1 MIKNLLKHSL
11 RALKKQKGYV
21 VINIFGLAIGIA
33 CSIIIAQFIIHELSY
48 DQYHQKK
55 DRIYR
60 LTLDGKIGEQEVNAS
75 YTASVIGPTMVSD
88 FPEVERFCRLNTWGE
103 TIVKKEE
110 IVYIV
115 DDYAE
120 VDSSFFEIF
129 SIPLL
134 KGDSKTVLNEP
145 NTMVLSKSTAQKIFG
160 SEDPINKLLRVN
172 SGQDPYRVTGI
183 MADFPEETHFN
194 ADILTSFIT
203 NRRAN
208 DPEWLNNSFST
219 YVLLKPNTSPANVEA
234 KFPGMIAK
242 YVGPRV
248 QQLFGV
254 SLNDFVTQ
262 GNRYDF
268 HLQPITKIHLDPEIE
283 HEVKPATDPKYL
295 IIFSSVAILI
305 IVIASINFM
314 NLSTA
319 QATKRAKEVGVK
331 KVSGSSK
338 GMLILQFL
346 ADSTIISL
354 TALILAVVIVFISLP
369 FFNDVFDT
377 QVRFNLLE
385 HFYTIPI
392 LLAFALF
399 VGFMAGAYPAFYL
412 SSFNPD
418 SVLRGKIRDG
428 AKNGKLRR
436 ILVSVQFLIS
446 IILIVG
452 TVIMYRQLTYMVNK
466 DVGFD
471 KDRLMVIQSAGKIGD
486 QVKAFK
492 QEILKIPGVEHVSAS
507 TAVPG
512 HNNNNNGYML
522 EGRDGQ
528 TYLMQTAYV
537 DYDFLETYNI
547 QLSDGRFFDRSFG
560 ADHDACIV
568 NRKTI
573 EEFSINDYTQERF
586 VVVFNDDGEKKFM
599 PIIGVCND
607 FHFES
612 LHSRINPYVMRF
624 KEDDNNW
631 GFISVKFNTDASAAA
646 INQIEES
653 WKRLAANNPLRYFF
667 MNDDFSHMYKAE
679 RQNSKLSV
687 VFAILGIFIAALGLF
702 GLTSFTVEQRTKEV
716 GVRKALG
723 ASGYSIFYLISKEI
737 VILVCVATLIAWPL
751 IYWVATNWLHNY
763 YYRINLGVSEFII
776 GFVVAISIALLTI
789 SYKTLQ
795 TLNINPAHTLRY
807 E

>member
-21 VINIFGLAIGIA
+21 AINILGLSIGIA
-33 CSIIIAQFIIHELSY
+33 CSIIIALFIIHELSY
-48 DQYHQKK
+48 DQYNENK
-55 DRIYR
+55 DRLYR

-75 YTASVIGPTMVSD
+75 YTAAVIGPTMAID
-88 FPEVERFCRLNTWGE
+88 FPEVEKFCRLNTWGE
-103 TIVKKEE
+103 AIVKKED
-110 IVYIV
+110 IAYVI
-115 DDYAE
+115 DDFAE
-120 VDSSFFEIF
+120 VDSTFFELF

-145 NTMVLSKSTAQKIFG
+145 NTMVLSESTAKKIFG
-160 SEDPINKLLRVN
+160 DEDPINKLLRLNTDQN
-172 SGQDPYRVTGI
+172 SYRVTGV

-194 ADILTSFIT
+194 ANILTSFMT
-203 NRRAN
+203 NQRS
-208 DPEWLNNSFST
+208 DDKEWLSNSFST
-219 YVLLKPNTSPANVEA
+219 YILLKPNTSPDNVEA
-234 KFPGMIAK
+234 KFPGMIEK

-248 QQLFGV
+248 QQMFGV
-254 SLNDFVTQ
+254 SLSDFVTQ

-268 HLQPITKIHLDPEIE
+268 HLQPVTKIHLQPEVE

-295 IIFSSVAILI
+295 VIFSSVAILI

-319 QATKRAKEVGVK
+319 QATKRAKEIGVK

-346 ADSTIISL
+346 TDSTLISFI
-354 TALILAVVIVFISLP
+354 ALILAVVIVFISLP

-377 QVRFNLLE
+377 QVQFNLLE
-385 HFYTIPI
+385 HFYYIPLLI
-392 LLAFALF
+392 LFALF
-399 VGFMAGAYPAFYL
+399 VGFIAGAYPAFYL
-412 SSFNPD
+412 SSFNPNT
-418 SVLRGKIRDG
+418 VLRGKLRDG

-446 IILIVG
+446 IILIIG
-452 TVIMYRQLTYMVNK
+452 TVIMYRQLTYMINK
-466 DVGFD
+466 DVGFN
-471 KDRLMVIQSAGKIGD
+471 KDRLMVIHSAGAIGD

-492 QEILKIPGVEHVSAS
+492 QEILKIPGVEFVSAS

-512 HNNNNNGYML
+512 HNTNNNGYML

-528 TYLMQTAYV
+528 TFLMQTAYV
-537 DYDFLETYNI
+537 DYDFLKTYNI
-547 QLSDGRFFDRSFG
+547 ELSDGRFFDREFG

-573 EEFSINDYTQERF
+573 DEFGIDDYTQARF
-586 VVVFNDDGEKKFM
+586 VVVFNGDDEKKFM
-599 PIIGVCND
+599 PIIGVCDN

-624 KEDDNNW
+624 KEANNNW
-631 GFISVKFNTDASAAA
+631 GVISVKFNTDASAAA
-646 INQIEES
+646 ISQIESS
-653 WKRLAANNPLRYFF
+653 WKRFASNNPLRYFF
-667 MNDDFSHMYKAE
+667 MNEDFSHMYKAE
-679 RQNSKLSV
+679 RQNAKLSV

-737 VILVCVATLIAWPL
+737 VVLVCVATLVAWPL

-763 YYRINLGVSEFII
+763 YYRIQLGVFEFII

-795 TLNINPAHTLRY
+795 TLRINPAHTLRY

>member
-21 VINIFGLAIGIA
+21 AINILGLAIGIA
-33 CSIIIAQFIIHELSY
+33 CSIIIALFIIHELSY
-48 DQYHQKK
+48 DQYHQNK

-60 LTLDGKIGEQEVNAS
+60 VNLDGKIGEQEVNAS
-75 YTASVIGPTMVSD
+75 YSAFILGPTMAD
-88 FPEVERFCRLNTWGE
+88 EFPEVEKFCRLNNWGE
-103 TIVKKEE
+103 AVVKRED
-110 IVYIV
+110 IAFVI
-115 DDYAE
+115 DDFAE
-120 VDSSFFEIF
+120 VDSTFFQLF

-134 KGDSKTVLNEP
+134 RGDSKTVLNEP
-145 NTMVLSKSTAQKIFG
+145 HTMVLSESTAKKIFG
-160 SEDPINKLLRVN
+160 NEDPINKMVRVN
-172 SGQDPYRVTGI
+172 TGQDPYRITGV
-183 MADFPEETHFN
+183 MADFPEETHLN
-194 ADILTSFIT
+194 ANILTSFMT
-203 NRRAN
+203 NNRAD
-208 DPEWLNNSFST
+208 DPEWMNNSFST
-219 YVLLKPNTSPANVEA
+219 YVLLKPNTSPESVEA
-234 KFPGMIAK
+234 RFPGLIEK

-248 QQLFGV
+248 QELLGIM
-254 SLNDFVTQ
+254 LEDFLAQ
-262 GNRYDF
+262 GNRYNY
-268 HLQPITKIHLDPEIE
+268 HLQPLTKIHLMPEVE

-295 IIFSSVAILI
+295 VIFSSVAILI

-319 QATKRAKEVGVK
+319 QATKRAKEIGVK

-346 ADSTIISL
+346 TDSTLISFI
-354 TALILAVVIVFISLP
+354 ALILAVAIVFVSLP

-377 QVRFNLLE
+377 QVRFNIIE
-385 HFYTIPI
+385 HFYYIPLLI
-392 LLAFALF
+392 LFALF
-399 VGFMAGAYPAFYL
+399 VGFVAGAYPAFYL
-412 SSFNPD
+412 SSFNPNT
-418 SVLRGKIRDG
+418 VLRGKLRDG

-452 TVIMYRQLTYMVNK
+452 TIIMYRQLTYMVNK
-466 DVGFD
+466 DVGFG
-471 KDRLMVIQSAGKIGD
+471 KDRLMVIQSAGSVGD

-492 QEILKIPGVEHVSAS
+492 QEILKIPGVQNVSAS

-522 EGRDGQ
+522 EGHDGQ

-537 DYDFLETYNI
+537 DYDFLETYGMELNK
-547 QLSDGRFFDRSFG
+547 GRFFDRGFG
-560 ADHDACIV
+560 ADNEACVV
-568 NRKTI
+568 NQKTI
-573 EEFSINDYTQERF
+573 DEFGIGDYTQTRF
-586 VVVFNDDGEKKFM
+586 IVPFSDEGDKKFM

-607 FHFES
+607 FHFKS
-612 LHSRINPYVMRF
+612 LHDRIGPYVMRF
-624 KEDDNNW
+624 KEADNNW
-631 GFISVKFNTDASAAA
+631 GYISVKFNTDAPASA

-653 WKRLAANNPLRYFF
+653 WKRFAANNPMRYFF
-667 MNDDFSHMYKAE
+667 MDEDFAHMYKSE
-679 RQNSKLSV
+679 RQNAKLSV

-737 VILVCVATLIAWPL
+737 VILVCVSTLVASPL
-751 IYWVATNWLHNY
+751 IYWVASNWLHNY
-763 YYRINLGVSEFII
+763 YYRIHLGVLEFIV
-776 GFVVAISIALLTI
+776 GFIAAISIALLTI

-795 TLNINPAHTLRY
+795 TLRINPAHTLRY

>member
-21 VINIFGLAIGIA
+21 AINIFGLAIGIA
-33 CSIIIAQFIIHELSY
+33 CTIIIALFITHELSY
-48 DQYHQKK
+48 DKYHENK

-75 YTASVIGPTMVSD
+75 YTAAVIGPTMATD
-88 FPEVERFCRLNTWGE
+88 FPEVERFCRLNKWNE
-103 TIVKKEE
+103 TILKKED
-110 IVYIV
+110 VAYIIE
-115 DDYAE
+115 DFAE
-120 VDSSFFEIF
+120 VDSTFFEFF

-134 KGDSKTVLNEP
+134 KGDSKNVLNEP
-145 NTMVLSKSTAQKIFG
+145 HTMVLSESTAKKIFG
-160 SEDPINKLLRVN
+160 NEDPINKLLRVN
-172 SGQDPYRVTGI
+172 TGQDPYRVTGV

-194 ADILTSFIT
+194 ANILTSFMT

-208 DPEWLNNSFST
+208 DTEWLNNSFST
-219 YVLLKPNTSPANVEA
+219 YVLLKPHTSPDDVEA
-234 KFPGMIAK
+234 KFPGMIEK

-248 QQLFGV
+248 QELFGV
-254 SLNDFVTQ
+254 SLSDFISQ
-262 GNRYDF
+262 GNRYNF
-268 HLQPITKIHLDPEIE
+268 HLQPLTKIHLQPEIE

-319 QATKRAKEVGVK
+319 QATKRAKEIGVK

-346 ADSTIISL
+346 TDSTLISFI
-354 TALILAVVIVFISLP
+354 ALILAVVIVFVSLP
-369 FFNDVFDT
+369 FFNNVFDT
-377 QVRFNLLE
+377 RVSFNLFK
-385 HFYTIPI
+385 HFYYIP
-392 LLAFALF
+392 LLIAFALF
-399 VGFMAGAYPAFYL
+399 VGFIAGAYPAFYL
-412 SSFNPD
+412 SSFSPNK
-418 SVLRGKIRDG
+418 VLRGKIRDG

-446 IILIVG
+446 IVLIVG
-452 TVIMYRQLTYMVNK
+452 TIIMYRQLTYMVNK

-471 KDRLMVIQSAGKIGD
+471 KDRLLVIESAGSIGN
-486 QVKAFK
+486 QVEAFK
-492 QEILKIPGVEHVSAS
+492 QEILKIPGVQHVSAS

-537 DYDFLETYNI
+537 DYDFLETYNM
-547 QLSDGRFFDRSFG
+547 QLGDGRFFDREFG
-560 ADHDACIV
+560 ADREACVV
-568 NRKTI
+568 NQKTI
-573 EEFSINDYTQERF
+573 EEFGIEDYTQTRF
-586 VVVFNDDGEKKFM
+586 IVIFNNDGEKKYM

-607 FHFES
+607 FHFKS
-612 LHSRINPYVMRF
+612 MHNRINPYIMRF
-624 KEDDNNW
+624 KAEDNNW
-631 GFISVKFNTDASAAA
+631 GYLSVKFNSDASAQA

-653 WKRLAANNPLRYFF
+653 WKRFASNNPLRYFF
-667 MNDDFSHMYKAE
+667 MNDDFSRMYKTE
-679 RQNSKLSV
+679 RQNAKLSV

-737 VILVCVATLIAWPL
+737 VVLVCVATLVASPL

-763 YYRINLGVSEFII
+763 YYRIHLGVLEFII
-776 GFVVAISIALLTI
+776 GFIAAISIALLTI

-795 TLNINPAHTLRY
+795 TLRINPAHTLRY

>member
-21 VINIFGLAIGIA
+21 AINIFGLAIGIA
-33 CSIIIAQFIIHELSY
+33 CTIIIALFITHELSY
-48 DQYHQKK
+48 DKYHENK

-75 YTASVIGPTMVSD
+75 YTAAVIGPTMATD
-88 FPEVERFCRLNTWGE
+88 FPEVERFCRLNKWNE
-103 TIVKKEE
+103 TILKKED
-110 IVYIV
+110 VAYIIE
-115 DDYAE
+115 DFAE
-120 VDSSFFEIF
+120 VDSTFFEFF

-134 KGDSKTVLNEP
+134 KGDSKNVLNEP
-145 NTMVLSKSTAQKIFG
+145 HTMVLSESTAKKIFG
-160 SEDPINKLLRVN
+160 NEDPINKMLRVN
-172 SGQDPYRVTGI
+172 TGQDPYRVTGV

-194 ADILTSFIT
+194 ANILTSFMT

-208 DPEWLNNSFST
+208 DTEWLNNSFST
-219 YVLLKPNTSPANVEA
+219 YVLLKPHTSPDDVEA
-234 KFPGMIAK
+234 KFPGMIEK

-248 QQLFGV
+248 QELFGV
-254 SLNDFVTQ
+254 SLSDFISQ
-262 GNRYDF
+262 GNRYNF
-268 HLQPITKIHLDPEIE
+268 HLQPLTKIHLQPEIE

-319 QATKRAKEVGVK
+319 QATKRAKEIGVK

-346 ADSTIISL
+346 TDSTLISFI
-354 TALILAVVIVFISLP
+354 ALVLAVVIVFISLP
-369 FFNDVFDT
+369 FFNNVFDT
-377 QVRFNLLE
+377 RVSFNLFK
-385 HFYTIPI
+385 HFYYIP
-392 LLAFALF
+392 LLIAFALF
-399 VGFMAGAYPAFYL
+399 VGFIAGAYPAFYL
-412 SSFNPD
+412 SSFSPNK
-418 SVLRGKIRDG
+418 VLRGKIRDG

-446 IILIVG
+446 IVLIVG
-452 TVIMYRQLTYMVNK
+452 TIIMYRQLTYMVNK

-471 KDRLMVIQSAGKIGD
+471 KDRLLVIESAGSIGN
-486 QVKAFK
+486 QVEAFK
-492 QEILKIPGVEHVSAS
+492 QEILKIPGVQHVSAS

-537 DYDFLETYNI
+537 DYDFLETYNM
-547 QLSDGRFFDRSFG
+547 QLGDGRFFDREFG
-560 ADHDACIV
+560 TDREACVV
-568 NRKTI
+568 NQKTI
-573 EEFSINDYTQERF
+573 EEFGIEDYTQTRF
-586 VVVFNDDGEKKFM
+586 IVIFNNEGEKKYM

-607 FHFES
+607 FHFKS
-612 LHSRINPYVMRF
+612 MHNRINPYIMRF
-624 KEDDNNW
+624 KAEDNNW
-631 GFISVKFNTDASAAA
+631 GYISVKFNSDASAQA
-646 INQIEES
+646 INQIEEC
-653 WKRLAANNPLRYFF
+653 WKRFASNNPLRYFF
-667 MNDDFSHMYKAE
+667 MTDDFSHMYKTE
-679 RQNSKLSV
+679 RQNAKLSV

-737 VILVCVATLIAWPL
+737 VVLVCVATLVASPL

-763 YYRINLGVSEFII
+763 YYRIHLGVLEFII
-776 GFVVAISIALLTI
+776 GFIAAISIALLTI

-795 TLNINPAHTLRY
+795 TLRINPAHTLRY